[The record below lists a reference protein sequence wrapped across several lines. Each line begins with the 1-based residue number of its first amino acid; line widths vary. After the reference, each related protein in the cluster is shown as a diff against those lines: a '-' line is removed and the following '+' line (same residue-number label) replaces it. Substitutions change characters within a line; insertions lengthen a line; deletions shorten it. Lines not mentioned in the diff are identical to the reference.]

1 MEVLFPL
8 LVRRFLFRCFVV
20 VLCLRFWWNFINI
33 IDVRAGK
40 MSWFEFL
47 FAVPTFLV
55 KRMHRAFAMGTLLR
69 KPPARTT
76 PKDRLLISRAFLLC
90 THVNLVTQESQLW
103 SCLRKCK
110 WNANRYHNDV
120 HCTYCKHR
128 TKQSISVI
136 ESPLHSCWDKITVKN
151 RKGGFL
157 DARGGVPIPLEP
169 SPGHAPD
176 LFPAHRCP
184 SVIKFKIRLEYAS
197 VNRSNVLLISK
208 AYFPAKKMN
217 WL

>member
-1 MEVLFPL
+1 MLRVSELHWWEGRHPQCWTTFSSIAGAQHQPL
-8 LVRRFLFRCFVV
+8 KEKEDRSHKTPALLQCQGF
-20 VLCLRFWWNFINI
+20 CLR
-33 IDVRAGK
+33 
-40 MSWFEFL
+40 
-47 FAVPTFLV
+47 
-55 KRMHRAFAMGTLLR
+55 
-69 KPPARTT
+69 
-76 PKDRLLISRAFLLC
+76 RLAA
-90 THVNLVTQESQLW
+90 
-103 SCLRKCK
+103 LRKCK
-110 WNANRYHNDV
+110 WNASRYHNDV

-136 ESPLHSCWDKITVKN
+136 ESPLHSCWDKITIKN